1 MVFLRIKPGVNEELG
16 EIGKRI
22 FNELFKEFSYCIAIK
37 SDNKSENMMEIQ
49 EDTEKIKEY
58 LLSKRLFRRIE
69 KECQKKFSSEP
80 PIEFNTTGKS
90 ADWRQDFR

>member
-80 PIEFNTTGKS
+80 PIEFSSTGKS
-90 ADWRQDFR
+90 ADWRVDFR

>member
-49 EDTEKIKEY
+49 EDNEKIKEY
-58 LLSKRLFRRIE
+58 ILGNPLFRGIE
-69 KECQKKFSSEP
+69 KECMEKFSCEP
-80 PIEFNTTGKS
+80 PIEFNSTGKS